1 MKYILL
7 ILCFFLLPTFAF
19 AKTVTVTGYGGSVQ
33 TAEKDAL
40 RNAVESAVGVY
51 VDSKTLTE
59 NYALV
64 KDRVFT
70 SSEGFIASFEK
81 LSEKYENGIY
91 IVKVRADVREEFFG
105 NVVTDK
111 QKRHMIKT
119 QLLDPSVAVIVKG
132 DGSGVVENSLVA
144 GLKNIGF
151 TRIVNFN
158 AKPEYLI
165 EATVTLNKTGL
176 TGGIYN
182 IKLNV
187 TNKATG
193 DVVFS
198 GEDSARGAG
207 SMGKTRALKRICEKL
222 LGQID
227 LTVMKSAASM
237 KTHIKIVMA
246 NHQSLS
252 ITEKTDLL
260 NNVSGVLK
268 VYPRRSKNNITE
280 FDVDYFGN
288 IEDFVKALEQKGINI
303 TEIGRDFIKI

>member
-1 MKYILL
+1 MRYILL
-7 ILCFFLLPTFAF
+7 ILCFFLLPVVAF

-40 RNAVESAVGVY
+40 RRAIETAVGVK

-59 NYALV
+59 NYVLV

-70 SSEGFIASFEK
+70 SSEGYIAGFEV
-81 LSEKYENGIY
+81 LSQTQENGMY
-91 IVKVRADVREEFFG
+91 IVKIRADVREELF
-105 NVVTDK
+105 NNIVTDK
-111 QKRHMIKT
+111 QKRNMIKT
-119 QLLDPSVAVIVKG
+119 QLLDPSVAVVVKG
-132 DGSGVVENSLVA
+132 DNSGIVENSLVA

-158 AKPEYLI
+158 ANPEYLM

-187 TNKATG
+187 TNKKTG

-198 GEDSARGAG
+198 GQESARGAG
-207 SMGKTRALKRICEKL
+207 SMGKSRAVKRICEKL
-222 LGQID
+222 LEQID
-227 LTVMKSAASM
+227 LTAMKSAASM
-237 KTHIKIVMA
+237 KTRIKVIMA
-246 NHQSLS
+246 NRPSLS

-260 NNVSGVLK
+260 NNVPGVLK

-288 IEDFVKALEQKGINI
+288 TEDFANALEQKGLRI
-303 TEIGRDFIKI
+303 TELNGNYVKI